1 MASHDAAAFGV
12 FPTIANAEAAV
23 DGLTM
28 AGFSNQAVSVLLSDQ
43 GELEEFVAENNTKAS
58 GSVTAGAGVG
68 GVVGGTLGLLAGI
81 GALAIPGVDR

>member
-28 AGFSNQAVSVLLSDQ
+28 AGFSNQDVSVLLSDQ
-43 GELEEFVAENNTKAS
+43 GELEDFVAENNTKAS
-58 GSVTAGAGVG
+58 DRATAGAGVG
-68 GVVGGTLGLLAGI
+68 GVVGGALGSW
-81 GALAIPGVDR
+81 PG